1 MTSKPYPI
9 SVVVTRDEV
18 PEGGLAVG
26 IDATADERVAIARYL
41 ECPSVLSMSARL
53 TVTHWRGRGLAVRG
67 ALDACIVQTCVVTLE
82 PFENA
87 VHEDVESFFAPDVAP
102 RPEEEAA
109 EAAEIHDIDVEPLVH
124 DRIDVGALVSEYLAL
139 GLDPYPRK
147 PGVTFQNEAGN
158 GEEEAKSGA
167 FASLAALR
175 GKHDET

>member
-1 MTSKPYPI
+1 MTSKSYPI

-18 PEGGLAVG
+18 PDGGLAVT
-26 IDATADERVAIARYL
+26 IDATEDERAAIARYL
-41 ECPSVLSMSARL
+41 DSPSVLSMSARL

-67 ALDACIVQTCVVTLE
+67 TVDARIVQTCVVSLE
-82 PFENA
+82 PFENP

-102 RPEEEAA
+102 RPEEETA

-124 DRIDVGALVSEYLAL
+124 DRVDVGALVSEYLAL

-147 PGVTFQNEAGN
+147 PGAIFRNKAGN
-158 GEEEAKSGA
+158 DEEEAKSGA

-175 GKHDET
+175 DKHDEN